1 MNMSENDFDA
11 IRPYHQH
18 EIPAALKRIASDPLF
33 QQLMSYLFPVDK
45 HEGLTNMLL
54 QAKSTDE
61 YQKVFMF
68 PVIRSIVDK
77 SSDELSLS
85 GIESIS
91 DQSPNVFI
99 ANHRDIILD
108 SAILGLLL
116 VKNGFKTCEI
126 AWGDNLIISKF
137 IEDIGKSNRM
147 ITVFREGTP
156 KEIFKNS
163 QRLSEYIR
171 QSVTKRN
178 QSVWIAQRKGR
189 AKDGID
195 LTDVGVL
202 KMLSLSGDA
211 DIIQSIRELNITP
224 LTISYEWE
232 PCDGMKVRELYLSE
246 FHEYVK
252 DEHEDLRSIIGGVVS
267 NKGRIHINI
276 GQKLNNLVDKVDR
289 SLRKNEI
296 LQEIANLID
305 KQIHQNYKLWPSN
318 YYAYDLMTNRQQFAD
333 KYDDETKKIFS
344 NRLEYTQEMI
354 NGDRDKVRQLFINIY
369 ANPVVNQNN

>member
-18 EIPAALKRIASDPLF
+18 EIPAALIRIASDPLF

-45 HEGLTNMLL
+45 HKELTNMLL

-91 DQSPNVFI
+91 DQSPNIFI

-116 VKNGFKTCEI
+116 VEHGFKTCEI

-171 QSVTKRN
+171 QSITNRN

-276 GQKLNNLVDKVDR
+276 GQKLNNLLDKVDH

-296 LQEIANLID
+296 LVEIANLID

-318 YYAYDLMTNRQQFAD
+318 YYAYDLMTKQQQFAD
-333 KYDDETKKIFS
+333 KYDEKTKTIFS
-344 NRLEYTQEMI
+344 KRLEYTQEII

-369 ANPVVNQNN
+369 ANPLVNQNN

>member
-18 EIPAALKRIASDPLF
+18 EIPAALKRIAFDPLF
-33 QQLMSYLFPVDK
+33 QQLMSYLFPVEK
-45 HEGLTNMLL
+45 HEELTNMLL

-61 YQKVFMF
+61 YQKIFML

-77 SSDELSLS
+77 TADELTLS
-85 GIESIS
+85 GMEYIS
-91 DQSPNVFI
+91 DQSSNVFI

-163 QRLSEYIR
+163 QRLSKYFR

-195 LTDVGVL
+195 LTDVSVL

-318 YYAYDLMTNRQQFAD
+318 YYAYDLMTNQQQFAD
-333 KYDDETKKIFS
+333 KYDEKTKTIFS
-344 NRLEYTQEMI
+344 KRLEYTQEMI

>member
-18 EIPAALKRIASDPLF
+18 EIPAALKRIAFDPLF
-33 QQLMSYLFPVDK
+33 QQLMSYLFPVEK
-45 HEGLTNMLL
+45 HEELTNMLL

-61 YQKVFMF
+61 YQKIFML

-77 SSDELSLS
+77 TADELTLS
-85 GIESIS
+85 GMEYIS
-91 DQSPNVFI
+91 DQSSNVFI

-163 QRLSEYIR
+163 QRLSKYIR

-195 LTDVGVL
+195 LTDVSVL

-318 YYAYDLMTNRQQFAD
+318 YYAYDLMTNQQQFAE
-333 KYDDETKKIFS
+333 KYDEKTKTIFS
-344 NRLEYTQEMI
+344 KRLEYTQEMI

>member
-18 EIPAALKRIASDPLF
+18 EIPAALKRIAFDPLF
-33 QQLMSYLFPVDK
+33 QQLMSYLFPVEK
-45 HEGLTNMLL
+45 HEELTNMLL

-61 YQKVFMF
+61 YQKIFML

-77 SSDELSLS
+77 TADELTLS
-85 GIESIS
+85 GMEYIS
-91 DQSPNVFI
+91 DQSSNVFI

-163 QRLSEYIR
+163 QRLSKYIR

-195 LTDVGVL
+195 LTDVSVL

-211 DIIQSIRELNITP
+211 DIIQSIRKLNITP

-318 YYAYDLMTNRQQFAD
+318 YYAYDLMTNQQQFAD
-333 KYDDETKKIFS
+333 KYDEKTKTIFS
-344 NRLEYTQEMI
+344 KRLEYTQEMI